1 MTELELKKILGQE
14 IEIPGQVEERIR
26 QACAQARPA
35 PRTVQRSR
43 RPLRTALVAAAAV
56 AVLTISAAA
65 AYTIM
70 RGEVPADIG
79 TALEGFFGSESRSS
93 VESTT
98 VYDENGKVVLDLP
111 NKEQVPV
118 DEEQAEA
125 LVGSYLPDT
134 GYVWQIGEYTVT
146 VESYLLDENTGTAK
160 IYYSLYR
167 PGGVEGIFV
176 YPEDGSL
183 DWDGSGISPLY
194 FYALV
199 DGEWKIMAGGKGIY
213 ADQSASAEDKLCV
226 IAALALPG
234 SWSAE
239 NDLRI
244 EFRDLRRNQGSDLD
258 VSLVATM
265 ELPGLESLPA
275 VTVTDQETGEPVAVF
290 SAIGMKV
297 WADEVGLIR
306 DISLT
311 YADGSTYVVLNKE
324 ARIEN
329 TDYALWHND
338 SDLGYDEYEEES
350 GTIVWDGELLPV
362 GELLPPIP
370 SGKSILQCCFN
381 RLVDPEQVVAVTVNG
396 TTYAMS

>member
-14 IEIPGQVEERIR
+14 IEIPDQVEERIR

-183 DWDGSGISPLY
+183 DWDGSGIIPLD

-297 WADEVGLIR
+297 WAEHSRID
-306 DISLT
+306 DIVLT
-311 YADGSTYVVLNKE
+311 YADGSEYVVEDK
-324 ARIEN
+324 AAYIEN
-329 TDYALWHND
+329 YDYALW
-338 SDLGYDEYEEES
+338 SASQRSEVLDEELS
-350 GTIVWDGELLPV
+350 AFVGDELLPAP
-362 GELLPPIP
+362 EPENWTLHL
-370 SGKSILQCCFN
+370 CFN

-396 TTYAMS
+396 TTYAIS